1 MKMMKEIIKQLLTGL
16 NNKHGLYGSF
26 PGNYQ
31 MAVLRLK

>member
-1 MKMMKEIIKQLLTGL
+1 MMKEIMKQLLTGL
-16 NNKHGLYGSF
+16 NNKHGLYGFF